1 MASGVI
7 LLVLIATLLAFS
19 VFRVRRRMGMGGA
32 TGRMWAV
39 AIAGIAIGLLVLGRS
54 PPTGHYGFAG
64 RRGAAQPCPAVAAR
78 REAAIGSGAPGC

>member
-39 AIAGIAIGLLVLGRS
+39 AIAGIAIGLLILWTFQT
-54 PPTGHYGFAG
+54 TGH
-64 RRGAAQPCPAVAAR
+64 
-78 REAAIGSGAPGC
+78 